1 MSESLSNAIPAN
13 AQQRLLEAALELFS
27 RKGYAATS
35 VRELVELAGVTKPV
49 LYYYFQNKA
58 GLYLNLVQGGMA
70 EFYQAASQL
79 KNLSGTSRERINA
92 YCLGIFDVFVSH
104 LAVARLIYSIYFGPP
119 QGAPHIDFDAAFATL
134 LTDVG
139 ELLEQGMAGGELPRQ
154 DCKEA
159 AWAVVS
165 ILNCA
170 MEEQLCHE
178 HNPRLD
184 RDSLQRLLTLL
195 FRGLNHA

>member
-1 MSESLSNAIPAN
+1 MPNTPLTDSPPN

-35 VRELVELAGVTKPV
+35 VRELVEQAGVTKPV

-58 GLYLNLVQGGMA
+58 GLYLALVQGGLA
-70 EFYQAASQL
+70 EFYQTASQL
-79 KNLSGTSRERINA
+79 KNSSGKPQQRITA
-92 YCLGIFDVFVSH
+92 YCLGIFDVFVAH

-119 QGAPHIDFDAAFATL
+119 QGAPHIDFDASFATL

-139 ELLEQGMAGGELPRQ
+139 ELLEQGMASGELPPQ
-154 DCKEA
+154 DRNDA

-165 ILNCA
+165 LLNAA
-170 MEEQLCHE
+170 MEEQLCRECH
-178 HNPRLD
+178 PRLD
-184 RDSLQRLLTLL
+184 REGLQRLLKLL
-195 FRGLNHA
+195 FKGLTHV